1 MYGASASC
9 LPERLHYGKM
19 PGVAVPD
26 ALVDEWRQEV
36 NALPMRKRGKW
47 KSWLEDK
54 HGQRTRVRYVPDT
67 GHFENF
73 YPSHVVHQCSWV
85 RIFSTSEVRA
95 RDMRP
100 TSRLGEAMYANDDG
114 RRMALL
120 AERDAN
126 HTGNHYRNHHI
137 KVPTA
142 PGEPVRG

>member
-1 MYGASASC
+1 MS
-9 LPERLHYGKM
+9 ER
-19 PGVAVPD
+19 GVAVPD
-26 ALVDEWRQEV
+26 AIVDEWRQEV

-47 KSWLEDK
+47 KGWLEDK

-73 YPSHVVHQCSWV
+73 YPSHVVQSSTQWM
-85 RIFSTSEVRA
+85 RIWSTAEVRA
-95 RDMRP
+95 ADGHP
-100 TSRLGEAMYANDDG
+100 TSHLGEVMYANDDG
-114 RRMALL
+114 GRMALL

-126 HTGNHYRNHHI
+126 HTGNHYRNHSI

>member
-1 MYGASASC
+1 MA
-9 LPERLHYGKM
+9 ERVVG
-19 PGVAVPD
+19 VPD
-26 ALVDEWRQEV
+26 AIVDQWRQEV

-47 KSWLEDK
+47 KGWLEDK

-73 YPSHVVHQCSWV
+73 YPSHVVHQCPTQWV
-85 RIFSTSEVRA
+85 RIWSTSEVRA
-95 RDMRP
+95 GDGHP

-114 RRMALL
+114 GRMMSVALL

-126 HTGNHYRNHHI
+126 HTGNHYRNHHV